1 MRKMFPELFNMTASH
16 QHGHWALGMWLLW
29 LRTWILNFVWFKFIF
44 KQKWSYFIA
53 HILQRNTSNTKPY
66 YNWSILRI
74 NSHYTMGLVMVY
86 MSNAPRWSYLQ
97 SVTLWHRL
105 SSSGDDIKTCTFVA
119 FGNTRL
125 GLVVPLTSPVH
136 RPWFGPT
143 HWSYFFGDDGI
154 WFLLEMLYH

>member
-1 MRKMFPELFNMTASH
+1 MTASH
-16 QHGHWALGMWLLW
+16 QHGHWALGRWLLW

-44 KQKWSYFIA
+44 KQKWSYVIA
-53 HILQRNTSNTKPY
+53 HILQRNTSNTKAY

-86 MSNAPRWSYLQ
+86 MSNAPRWSYLP
-97 SVTLWHRL
+97 SVTLWLHL
-105 SSSGDDIKTCTFVA
+105 SSSGDDIKTRTFVA
-119 FGNTRL
+119 FGNIRL

-136 RPWFGPT
+136 RPLFGPT
-143 HWSYFFGDDGI
+143 HWSHFFGDDGI